1 MAVNMIYQM
10 SFLSKKL
17 ELASSIT
24 YLLVVVL
31 ANSFLGS
38 SLWVWYNIGIDIPF
52 TALHKWNKH
61 HIIAII
67 MLDE

>member
-1 MAVNMIYQM
+1 MD
-10 SFLSKKL
+10 
-17 ELASSIT
+17 
-24 YLLVVVL
+24 VVVL
-31 ANSFLGS
+31 ANSFFRPT
-38 SLWVWYNIGIDIPF
+38 LWVWYNTGIIIPF